1 MIVNIAFCN
10 WIILL
15 SVSFLMKLKKY
26 KYIIFLMPI
35 ISLILVCFVSPVN
48 AYFRYALGVVFSIPI
63 IVSIMY
69 NIISEKRSGDV

>member
-1 MIVNIAFCN
+1 
-10 WIILL
+10 
-15 SVSFLMKLKKY
+15 
-26 KYIIFLMPI
+26 MPI